1 MLQLKNIVKPYVTGV
16 MGMRAEFIVQMRDGA
31 SSEDS
36 PRTGIY
42 ADYTQLEQSEK
53 MSASVV

>member
-1 MLQLKNIVKPYVTGV
+1 MQQLNSIVKTYVTGV
-16 MGMRAEFIVQMRDGA
+16 MGMRAVFIVQMRDGA
-31 SSEDS
+31 SLEDS